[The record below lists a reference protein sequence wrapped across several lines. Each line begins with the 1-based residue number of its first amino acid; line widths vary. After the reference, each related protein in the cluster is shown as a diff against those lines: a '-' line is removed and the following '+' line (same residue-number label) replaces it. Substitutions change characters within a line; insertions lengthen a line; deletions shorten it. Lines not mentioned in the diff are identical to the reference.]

1 MSFWFVIAAII
12 FLVTV
17 IVLFVRLSPGQRP
30 EARPSVPNSFVQDH
44 DPRELLEGLPDSVRL
59 PMERMLAAHSQVV
72 QIRKGSPLPAQATD
86 LIAAAAPLALEVAR
100 LEEYLGRYDP
110 RQVVLEAQSDV
121 SRRVLLNDLERM
133 STRHTALTEAIN
145 LATSDL
151 ETVRDSGADFKLD
164 SGKLESA
171 VHRLR
176 LL

>member
-1 MSFWFVIAAII
+1 MSFWFVIAAIV

-17 IVLFVRLSPGQRP
+17 IVLFVRLNPGERP
-30 EARPSVPNSFVQDH
+30 EARPSVPDSFVQEN

-59 PMERMLAAHSQVV
+59 PMERMLAAHTQVSQM
-72 QIRKGSPLPAQATD
+72 RKGSPLPSQATD

-100 LEEYLGRYDP
+100 LEEYLGRYDL
-110 RQVVLEAQSDV
+110 RQVVHEAQSDV
-121 SRRVLLNDLERM
+121 SRRVLLSDLERM
-133 STRHTALTEAIN
+133 STRHTALTEAIS
-145 LATSDL
+145 LATTDL
-151 ETVRDSGADFKLD
+151 ETVRDSRAD

>member
-1 MSFWFVIAAII
+1 MSFWFVIAAIV

-30 EARPSVPNSFVQDH
+30 EPRPRVPDSFIQDH
-44 DPRELLEGLPDSVRL
+44 DPRELLENLPDSVRL
-59 PMERMLAAHSQVV
+59 PMERMLAAHT
-72 QIRKGSPLPAQATD
+72 QIAQMRKDSPLPARATD

-121 SRRVLLNDLERM
+121 SRRVLLSDLERM
-133 STRHTALTEAIN
+133 STRHTALTDAII

-151 ETVRDSGADFKLD
+151 ETVRDSGADA
-164 SGKLESA
+164 GKLESA
-171 VHRLR
+171 LHRLR